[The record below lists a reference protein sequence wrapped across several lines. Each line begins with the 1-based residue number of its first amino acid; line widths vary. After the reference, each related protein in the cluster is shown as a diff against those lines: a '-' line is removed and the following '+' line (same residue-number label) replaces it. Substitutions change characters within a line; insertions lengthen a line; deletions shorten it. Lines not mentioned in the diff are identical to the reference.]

1 MPRRR
6 RGMGGGG
13 GLFGS
18 KKKGSGGGGLFGGR
32 KKAPAAPQR
41 RTFGSSSGARKI
53 PPRPVKKTAP
63 PPATKTNAPAPARR
77 QEGGGI
83 MSGIASTVVQG
94 MAFGTG
100 SAIAHR
106 AVGAVAGSMSGGDK
120 EQAPQQQAVVSEETQ
135 QGASC
140 DVQIGKFYD
149 CLDEHDGNIGACQFF
164 FDMMQQ
170 CQKDAK
176 QQFA

>member
-6 RGMGGGG
+6 RGGG
-13 GLFGS
+13 GLFGGS
-18 KKKGSGGGGLFGGR
+18 KKKSGGGLFGGR
-32 KKAPAAPQR
+32 KAAAPQKR
-41 RTFGSSSGARKI
+41 SFGSSSRRAI
-53 PPRPVKKTAP
+53 PPRPAASTKKTAP
-63 PPATKTNAPAPARR
+63 PPARTQTAPPPARR
-77 QEGGGI
+77 EGGGI

-106 AVGAVAGSMSGGDK
+106 AVGGVANAMSGDS
-120 EQAPQQQAVVSEETQ
+120 EPQTQ
-135 QGASC
+135 QNASTETPQNDGKSC
-140 DVQIGKFYD
+140 EIKIGKFYD

-170 CQKDAK
+170 CQKDAS
-176 QQFA
+176 QQSQFA

>member
-13 GLFGS
+13 GLFGGR
-18 KKKGSGGGGLFGGR
+18 KKKSGGGLFGGR
-32 KKAPAAPQR
+32 KAAPQKR
-41 RTFGSSSGARKI
+41 SFGSSSRRPI
-53 PPRPVKKTAP
+53 PPRPASSKKTAP
-63 PPATKTNAPAPARR
+63 PPARTQTAPPPARR
-77 QEGGGI
+77 EGGGI

-106 AVGAVAGSMSGGDK
+106 AVGGVANAMSGDS
-120 EQAPQQQAVVSEETQ
+120 EPQTQQQNATAETQ
-135 QGASC
+135 QNDGKSC
-140 DVQIGKFYD
+140 EIQIGKFYD

-170 CQKDAK
+170 CQKDAS
-176 QQFA
+176 QQSQFA